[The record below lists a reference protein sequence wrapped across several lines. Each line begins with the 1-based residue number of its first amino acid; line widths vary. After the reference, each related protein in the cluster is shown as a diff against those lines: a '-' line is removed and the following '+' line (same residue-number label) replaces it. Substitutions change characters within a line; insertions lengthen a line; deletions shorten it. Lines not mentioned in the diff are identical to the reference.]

1 MDMGLWA
8 VMLQSRSD
16 ETVPRVRGSINTVQ
30 YLYLVRH
37 WHEGKEESS
46 ESVASD
52 LVPTSVP
59 IVSLRDLKEV
69 LSGPLVIVLC
79 PT

>member
-1 MDMGLWA
+1 MLAVSLYYYMDMGLWA
-8 VMLQSRSD
+8 VMSKSRSY
-16 ETVPRVRGSINTVQ
+16 EMVPRVRGSINTVQ

-37 WHEGKEESS
+37 WHEGMEESS

-59 IVSLRDLKEV
+59 LYRFV
-69 LSGPLVIVLC
+69 
-79 PT
+79 T

>member
-1 MDMGLWA
+1 
-8 VMLQSRSD
+8 MLQSRSD

-37 WHEGKEESS
+37 WHEGMEESS

-59 IVSLRDLKEV
+59 LYRFV
-69 LSGPLVIVLC
+69 
-79 PT
+79 T